1 MNNVER
7 FEAAMA
13 FQPVDRLPVVEWAIW
28 WQQTLEAW
36 YAQGLPAPLQDPWE
50 IRRHFGLD
58 SYVQLRVFLRTGA
71 CPKPAYHGGPIVDSA
86 EAYAAIL
93 PCLYPR
99 PLQGRRWDDLDR
111 WAAQQRRGDTVI
123 WMTVDGFFWYPR
135 TLLGIEPHLY
145 AFYDQPDL
153 LHQMNADLADYLIW
167 VIDQVCAVCTPN
179 FMTFAEDMSYNHGPM
194 LSEALFDEFLA
205 PYYHR
210 VVPHLKE
217 RGIIPIV
224 DSDGDVTRMIPWLQR
239 VGIEGVLP
247 LERMAGVDVVRL
259 REQFPDFKIIGA
271 FDKLVMHRGEAAI
284 RAEFERLL
292 PVMRQGGFI
301 PSVDHQTPPRVTLAQ
316 YRQYVS
322 ILKEMCALAAADPGE
337 AA

>member
-1 MNNVER
+1 M
-7 FEAAMA
+7 
-13 FQPVDRLPVVEWAIW
+13 
-28 WQQTLEAW
+28 
-36 YAQGLPAPLQDPWE
+36 
-50 IRRHFGLD
+50 
-58 SYVQLRVFLRTGA
+58 
-71 CPKPAYHGGPIVDSA
+71 
-86 EAYAAIL
+86 
-93 PCLYPR
+93 
-99 PLQGRRWDDLDR
+99 
-111 WAAQQRRGDTVI
+111 
-123 WMTVDGFFWYPR
+123 
-135 TLLGIEPHLY
+135 
-145 AFYDQPDL
+145 
-153 LHQMNADLADYLIW
+153 
-167 VIDQVCAVCTPN
+167 
-179 FMTFAEDMSYNHGPM
+179 
-194 LSEALFDEFLA
+194 
-205 PYYHR
+205 
-210 VVPHLKE
+210 PHLKE

-337 AA
+337 SA

>member
-1 MNNVER
+1 
-7 FEAAMA
+7 MA
-13 FQPVDRLPVVEWAIW
+13 FRPVDRLPVVEWAIW

-36 YAQGLPAPLQDPWE
+36 YAQGLPASLQDPWE

-71 CPKPAYHGGPIVDSA
+71 CPKPAYHGGPIVDSP

-99 PLQGRRWDDLDR
+99 PIQGRRWDDLER
-111 WAAQQRRGDTVI
+111 WAAQQRRGETVI

-153 LHQMNADLADYLIW
+153 LHRMNADLADYLIW
-167 VIDQVCAVCTPN
+167 AIDQVCAVCTPN
-179 FMTFAEDMSYNHGPM
+179 FITLAEDMSYNHGPM

-205 PYYHR
+205 PYYRR

-217 RGIIPIV
+217 RGIIPFV

-239 VGIEGVLP
+239 VGIEGILP
-247 LERMAGVDVVRL
+247 LERMAGADVVRL
-259 REQFPDFKIIGA
+259 REQFPDLKIIGA
-271 FDKLVMHRGEAAI
+271 FDKMVMHQGEAAI

-301 PSVDHQTPPRVTLAQ
+301 ASVDHQTPPRVTPGQ

-337 AA
+337 AV